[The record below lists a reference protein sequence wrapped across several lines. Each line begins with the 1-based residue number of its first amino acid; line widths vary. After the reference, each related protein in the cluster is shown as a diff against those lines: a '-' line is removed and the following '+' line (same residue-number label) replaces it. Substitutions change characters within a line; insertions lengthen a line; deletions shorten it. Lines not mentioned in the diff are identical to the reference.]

1 MAEIRDFLADMT
13 VPTLSSQNFATDFEE
28 FCKAVRDNINKI
40 VSAPFLKGDR
50 GSRVR
55 IKNEYLKLQVDADG
69 VPVPP
74 GETGDHEVW
83 SDFAKSLI
91 CAIYGTHPGTVNP
104 DLPLPLV
111 DIDSNHP
118 NGLITPDDSDW
129 ENMVM
134 IDGGYV
140 TPAELGYEFESFGDS
155 AGTIPYGDGKV
166 KIISA
171 TDTSTTVCVVENS
184 EPGWVGREFV
194 IGATEDNFDRSEY
207 YQIMENGMAVDVWVK
222 IGDKVYL
229 PEDGEDDPEMFF
241 SYDIF
246 NDLEYIPVCYDEDSG
261 KKFLCVPFYFFD
273 GRLNYVGYM
282 NWTLSLFRDMSVTV
296 FGEADFMGDPTRE
309 DIENPNCWNW
319 IMNTT
324 NALPKLY
331 YNTELDQFC
340 WEIAGEQT
348 NIIAQGLKGDKG
360 DSANVWLCGGEV
372 TGGAAEEIIT
382 INRIL
387 APYDGMPISNIQ
399 SGDLVIAVYDDSTG
413 HEEPGEN
420 PPYRRVQFGIAHV
433 SGPQCYID
441 YKYDCEIIH
450 KLRNYSLH
458 DYLRSIG
465 LEPNGDNTI
474 GGLITALYSLERG
487 MRTNAMA
494 MWASQWNPN
503 LGNSGGWNDNQ
514 HFIAP
519 ISLAKTSGDLI
530 NTDKNTLPNKILN
543 ILYDTVVFKKTIQA
557 DNIVTNNGITTNA
570 VGTLRTPIT
579 GNYLKEYRLGVLCN
593 ILSAR
598 KSDNPITGRMGESN
612 IVSVGD
618 LDTPSGAGSTARS
631 TGEFLYIESEL
642 VVGWIP
648 SLIADIFHENLS
660 DNRNNPTLD
669 IYRAQKYHLYVRVP
683 VLGSVDKARI
693 SLDGRSWSQTIYLNT
708 TSGTSANAASSLSHK
723 GSGRNM
729 TISIDENMKFEEY
742 TKWQNKS
749 TVDSGFVNNV
759 YSQMR
764 LTGYKHIHNNQT
776 TLEFFYEFATPKGFL
791 RKDKIKYKVDNGE
804 NRYYFYLNQFRLLDG
819 SLKMS
824 ASGGFNIDNL
834 FWFGSRNITTEF
846 TNRQDITPESLKW
859 PLTDDGYSF
868 LNYFKSGQ
876 NNYIRTTNDE
886 GNYMWQGRVLSAN
899 PKGNTTSGRKQDLY
913 YINTSFY
920 ETLYPAN
927 FFTFIVKNPD
937 SDTYNDSI
945 RHISKVP
952 INSAI
957 HIYPEGMCGLAYDR
971 VITNSNNSAWN
982 PDAVDPAAAT
992 IGAYVPAEQ
1001 QSLQL

>member
-13 VPTLSSQNFATDFEE
+13 VPILSSQNFATDFEE

-55 IKNEYLKLQVDADG
+55 IKNEYLKLQVDANG
-69 VPVPP
+69 IPVPP
-74 GETGDHEVW
+74 GETGDHEEW

-91 CAIYGTHPGTVNP
+91 RAIYGAHPGTINP

-118 NGLITPDDSDW
+118 NGLITPDDPDW

-140 TPAELGYEFESFGDS
+140 TPAEFGYEFESFGDS
-155 AGTIPYGDGKV
+155 AGTMPYGNGKV
-166 KIISA
+166 RIISV
-171 TDTSTTVCVVENS
+171 TDTSTTVRVVENS

-194 IGATEDNFDRSEY
+194 ISATENNFDPSVY
-207 YQIMENGMAVDVWVK
+207 YQIIENDVVLNVWVK
-222 IGDKVYL
+222 IGDKIYL
-229 PEDGEDDPEMFF
+229 PEDGEDDPELFF
-241 SYDIF
+241 SYDVF

-282 NWTLSLFRDMSVTV
+282 DWTLSLFRDMSVTV
-296 FGEADFMGDPTRE
+296 FGEADFMGNPTRE

-372 TGGAAEEIIT
+372 TGGVAEEIIT

-399 SGDLVIAVYDDSTG
+399 AGDLVIAVYDDSTG
-413 HEEPGEN
+413 HEELGEN

-465 LEPNGDNTI
+465 VEPNGDNTN

-487 MRTNAMA
+487 IRANAMA

-503 LGNSGGWNDNQ
+503 LGDNGGWNDNQ

-519 ISLAKTSGDLI
+519 ISLAKTSGDLM

-557 DNIVTNNGITTNA
+557 DNIVTNNGINTNA
-570 VGTLRTPIT
+570 VGTLQTPIT

-598 KSDNPITGRMGESN
+598 KSDNPVTGRMGESN
-612 IVSVGD
+612 IISVD
-618 LDTPSGAGSTARS
+618 EFDMPSGTSSAAKS

-683 VLGSVDKARI
+683 VLGSISKARI

-708 TSGTSANAASSLSHK
+708 TSGTSTNAASSLSHK

-729 TISIDENMKFEEY
+729 TISIDENMKFEEF

-764 LTGYKHIHNNQT
+764 LTGYKYTHNNQT
-776 TLEFFYEFATPKGFL
+776 SLEFFYEFATPRGFL
-791 RKDKIKYKVDNGE
+791 RKDKIKYTADSGE

-834 FWFGSRNITTEF
+834 FWFGSRNITTAF
-846 TNRQDITPESLKW
+846 ADRQDITPESLKW

-886 GNYMWQGRVLSAN
+886 GNYMWQGRILSAN

-920 ETLYPAN
+920 ETLYPSN

-937 SDTYNDSI
+937 NDTYNDSI
-945 RHISKVP
+945 RHISRVP

-957 HIYPEGMCGLAYDR
+957 HIYPEGICGLAYDR
-971 VITNSNNSAWN
+971 VITNSNNPAWN
-982 PDAVDPAAAT
+982 PDIVDPAAAT
-992 IGAYVPAEQ
+992 IGTYVPAEQ
-1001 QSLQL
+1001 QILQL